1 MNKTYFIITLLVTS
15 FSAIAL
21 DTESSELLPKVASSY
36 TKKSN
41 EEIKSYLPFDDKA
54 DFENAQKGFIGT
66 IDSGVIYQGNKAVSY
81 NMQEFDFLNQESPD
95 TANPSLWRQG
105 QLNRINGLFKV
116 QDDIYQVRSFDL
128 SNMTLIKGKTGW
140 IVIDPLITPD
150 TAKAGM
156 QLVEKHLGKFPVTAV
171 IISHSHMDHFGGI
184 RGIVDEADV
193 RSGKVPIIA
202 PKDFYQS
209 AISENIMA
217 GNAMARRA
225 SYMFGNLLPK
235 NGTGMIGSGLGQTT
249 SVGLPGILKHTDT
262 ISSFEGESRTVDG
275 VEIEFIYTPES
286 EAPAEMMF
294 YFPKMKAF
302 CQAENINRTFHN
314 LYTLRGAKVRNGQKW
329 AQYIDLAIQ
338 KWGSEVETSFGSHH
352 WPTWENKNI
361 VEFWENQRDLYRFI
375 HDQTIRL
382 ANKGFTPKEIAEQ
395 LKLPESLDKQFYN
408 RGYYGSVSHNIKAQY
423 QLYYGWFDGNP
434 ANLNPLPPTEVGH
447 KYVELAGGA
456 EALLQKAKD
465 SFDKGEYRWVAE
477 LLNHL
482 VFSQPHNKAA
492 KHLLAD
498 TYEQMGYAAES
509 GPWRNFYLTG
519 ARELRHGVK
528 VLPAPNGLTP
538 DMIDGL
544 STDLLFNYIAMKF
557 KGTDVDA
564 AKMQYNFNIRLPD
577 ANEKIALIIN
587 NGVVNPRF
595 NYEIKNDV
603 TATITVNRK
612 DLNRMSLGQV
622 KFAELLSSQ
631 AMKIEGSQQDFIAF
645 FSKVDDFEFWFNIV
659 QP

>member
-1 MNKTYFIITLLVTS
+1 MKILYLLLTLLIVI
-15 FSAIAL
+15 FNASAS
-21 DTESSELLPKVASSY
+21 DSESSDLIPKAASSY
-36 TKKSN
+36 TQESN
-41 EEIKSYLPFDDKA
+41 QAIKSYLPFLDKT
-54 DFENAQKGFIGT
+54 DFENAKKGFIGT
-66 IDSGVIYQGNKAVSY
+66 IDSGVIYQENKAVSY
-81 NMQEFDFLNQESPD
+81 NMQEFDFLNQDSPD

-105 QLNRINGLFKV
+105 QLNRIHGLFKV

-150 TAKAGM
+150 TAKASM
-156 QLVEKHLGKFPVTAV
+156 QLVEKHLGKFPVSAV

-184 RGIVDEADV
+184 RGIVDETDV
-193 RSGKVPIIA
+193 ISGKVPIIA
-202 PKDFYQS
+202 PKEFYQS

-235 NGTGMIGSGLGQTT
+235 NETGMIGSGLGQTT
-249 SVGLPGILKHTDT
+249 SVGLPGILKNTDT
-262 ISSFEGESRTVDG
+262 ISSFEGETRIVDG
-275 VEIEFIYTPES
+275 VKIEFIYTPES

-294 YFPKMKAF
+294 YFPEMKAF

-338 KWGSEVETSFGSHH
+338 KWGSDVQTSFGSHH
-352 WPTWENKNI
+352 WPTWGNDNI
-361 VEFWENQRDLYRFI
+361 VEFWQNQRDLYRFV
-375 HDQTIRL
+375 HDQTVRL
-382 ANKGFTPKEIAEQ
+382 ANQGLTPKEIAEQ
-395 LKLPESLDKQFYN
+395 LKLPETLDKQFYN

-447 KYVELAGGA
+447 KYVELAGGV
-456 EALLQKAKD
+456 EALLQKAKE

-482 VFSQPHNKAA
+482 VFAQPDNKTA
-492 KHLLAD
+492 KYLLAD
-498 TYEQMGYAAES
+498 TYEQMGYASES

-564 AKMQYNFNIRLPD
+564 AKMQYNFNISLPD

-622 KFAELLSSQ
+622 KFAELLSTQ
-631 AMKIEGSQQDFIAF
+631 AMKIDGSQQDFIAF
-645 FSKVDDFEFWFNIV
+645 FSKVDNFEFWFNIV
-659 QP
+659 EP